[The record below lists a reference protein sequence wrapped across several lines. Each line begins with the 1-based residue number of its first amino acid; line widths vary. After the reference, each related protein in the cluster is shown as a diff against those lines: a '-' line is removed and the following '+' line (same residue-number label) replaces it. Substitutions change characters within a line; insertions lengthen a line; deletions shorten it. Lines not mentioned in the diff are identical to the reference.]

1 MGLLENVLR
10 FGDILFPVGKIANRL
25 LVSAKCEPLV
35 EAGVE
40 LAFEVAQG
48 PALLGGLDLIDL
60 RSSSLSPKRK
70 T

>member
-1 MGLLENVLR
+1 
-10 FGDILFPVGKIANRL
+10 VGKIANRL